1 MKTTGNTILV
11 TGGTSGIGLG
21 LARTFHELGN
31 QVIVAGRRQE
41 LLDEIAAEHPG
52 IDTIALDIADP
63 ESIARARDAVAARH
77 PQLNVLINNAGIQ
90 LPENLLDSGSL
101 PVAEDTIATN
111 LLGTIRMTYAFL
123 PLLVDRNAAVVMN
136 VSSALAFVPF
146 PITPTYN
153 ATKAALHSFSESLRV
168 QLTDAGMQVIELVPP
183 GVRTTLMGQQDSEDA
198 MPLDDFLTETMNL
211 LADEPDA
218 NEIVVERARF
228 IRDAQANGNYDDVLA
243 MLAGVE
249 AGR

>member
-1 MKTTGNTILV
+1 M
-11 TGGTSGIGLG
+11 
-21 LARTFHELGN
+21 
-31 QVIVAGRRQE
+31 
-41 LLDEIAAEHPG
+41 
-52 IDTIALDIADP
+52 
-63 ESIARARDAVAARH
+63 AARH

-90 LPENLLDSGSL
+90 LREDLLDPDHL

-111 LLGTIRMTYAFL
+111 LLGTIRMVYAFL
-123 PLLVDRNAAVVMN
+123 PLLADQNDPVVIN

-153 ATKAALHSFSESLRV
+153 ATKAALHSFSDSLRV
-168 QLTDAGMQVIELVPP
+168 QAANAGVQVIELVPA

-198 MPLDDFLTETMNL
+198 MPLEDFLTETMDL

-218 NEIVVERARF
+218 KEIVVERARF

>member
-1 MKTTGNTILV
+1 MNTSGNTILI

-21 LARTFHELGN
+21 LAQKFHELGN
-31 QVIVAGRRQE
+31 HVIVAGRRRE

-52 IDTIALDIADP
+52 IDTVALDIADS
-63 ESIARARDAVAARH
+63 ESIARAREEVAARH
-77 PQLNVLINNAGIQ
+77 PRLNVLINNAGIQ
-90 LPENLLDSGSL
+90 LPENLLDPGSL

-123 PLLVDRNAAVVMN
+123 PLLVDQDDAVVMN

-168 QLTDAGMQVIELVPP
+168 QMADAGIQVIELVPA

-198 MPLDDFLTETMNL
+198 MPLEDFLTETMDL
-211 LADEPDA
+211 LADAPDA
-218 NEIVVERARF
+218 KEIVVERARF

-243 MLAGVE
+243 MFTGVE

>member
-1 MKTTGNTILV
+1 MKTKGNTILI

-21 LARTFHELGN
+21 LARKFHELGN
-31 QVIVAGRRQE
+31 QVIVAGRRTQ

-52 IDTIALDIADP
+52 IETIVLDIADP
-63 ESIARARDAVAARH
+63 QSIARAREVVAARH

-90 LPENLLDSGSL
+90 VPEDLLDPGSL

-111 LLGTIRMTYAFL
+111 LLGTIRMVYAFL
-123 PLLVDRNAAVVMN
+123 PLLVDQNDAVVMN

-153 ATKAALHSFSESLRV
+153 ATKAALHSFSDSLRV
-168 QLTDAGMQVIELVPP
+168 QVADTGVQVIELVPA
-183 GVRTTLMGQQDSEDA
+183 GVRTTLMGQENNEDA
-198 MPLDDFLTETMNL
+198 MPLEDFLSETMDL
-211 LADEPDA
+211 LAAAPDA
-218 NEIVVERARF
+218 KEIVVESARF

-243 MLAGVE
+243 MFTGVA

>member
-168 QLTDAGMQVIELVPP
+168 QLTDAGIQVIELVPP

>member
-1 MKTTGNTILV
+1 MKTEGNTILIS
-11 TGGTSGIGLG
+11 GGTSGIGLG
-21 LARTFHELGN
+21 LARKFHELGN

-41 LLDEIAAEHPG
+41 LLDEIATEHPG
-52 IDTIALDIADP
+52 IETIVLDIADP
-63 ESIARARDAVAARH
+63 ESIARAHKAVVARH

-90 LPENLLDSGSL
+90 LPENLLDPGSL

-123 PLLVDRNAAVVMN
+123 PLLVDRNDAVVMN

-153 ATKAALHSFSESLRV
+153 ATKAALHSFSDSLRV
-168 QLTDAGMQVIELVPP
+168 QTTDAGIQVIELVPA

-198 MPLDDFLTETMNL
+198 MPLEDFLTETMNL
-211 LADEPDA
+211 LAAAPGA
-218 NEIVVERARF
+218 KEIVVEAARF

-243 MLAGVE
+243 MFTGSAV
-249 AGR
+249 GR